1 MEEVSVED
9 VSMEGVAGEA
19 LVGVADGEVSLAEK
33 QVKAQVDSINK

>member
-19 LVGVADGEVSLAEK
+19 LADVEVSLAEK